1 MTFDSSTIAA
11 AADASNA
18 IDKSSSV
25 DEEAHVA
32 DVAND
37 EEQEPTAATRK
48 LNKRCMF
55 SIIGMGAIT
64 AAVLGVSS
72 AARKSSN
79 QTAAV
84 AATGLDDDC
93 DVAADSPR
101 RVRAGEVSQHSFA
114 SLFIP
119 FA

>member
-1 MTFDSSTIAA
+1 MTFDSSTIAR

-18 IDKSSSV
+18 IDKSYSV
-25 DEEAHVA
+25 SEEAHVA

-48 LNKRCMF
+48 LNKRWMIPAF
-55 SIIGMGAIT
+55 GIGAIT
-64 AAVLGVSS
+64 VAVLGVSS
-72 AARKSSN
+72 VARNSSN

-101 RVRAGEVSQHSFA
+101 RVRAEEVSQHSFA